1 MTITLPIELESA
13 LRQRAALAGKDIET
27 FVREILTEEVSNQPT
42 KNIRTLSH
50 EEFVAKLRG
59 IIALHSES
67 NGKMDDSRES
77 IYAGCGE

>member
-1 MTITLPIELESA
+1 MTITLPIELEFA
-13 LRQRAALAGKDIET
+13 LRQHSALAGKDIET
-27 FVREILTEEVSNQPT
+27 YVREILSEEVSDQPT
-42 KNIRTLSH
+42 KNVRTQSH

-59 IIALHSES
+59 IIALHSAS

>member
-13 LRQRAALAGKDIET
+13 LRERAALVGKDIET
-27 FVREILTEEVSNQPT
+27 YVREILTDEVSDQLT
-42 KNIRTLSH
+42 KNVRTQSH

-59 IIALHSES
+59 IIALHSAS